1 LKTILVE
8 NESQVVRGLTRKLLA
23 YSSGRV
29 LEPLDRGEVEKIVT
43 ALEKSGNHLKD
54 LIKQIVISEVFLSK

>member
-1 LKTILVE
+1 MLVE
-8 NESQVVRGLTRKLLA
+8 NEAQVVRGLTRKLLA

-29 LEPLDRGEVEKIVT
+29 LESLDRGEVEKIVT
-43 ALEKSGNHLKD
+43 AMEKSGNHLKD